1 MAEIR
6 VNATGAV
13 KLYDNDDSHFVGLQA
28 GSVSSNVT
36 FTLPTADGSN
46 GQFLKTDGSGAL
58 SFGSVSSSGAYD
70 LNGGELV
77 LDADADTSITAD
89 TDDQIDIRIAGAD
102 DFQFTANTFTAQS
115 GSTIAAQALT
125 ATTVVGSGAAQ
136 FATAGIGAAKDLG
149 SGLHIKTADSGVSS
163 VDGAADE
170 LIIEGVEDS
179 GLSII
184 TPNDHFGI
192 IRFGDPDDNDVGAIE
207 YSHTNNFMRLYTNA
221 SEKVRIDSS
230 GNVGLGVSTMGGK
243 LHVERSDNA
252 IGIKTSCTSASYD
265 STVTLFEGDRNTSN
279 NSYSIIQGKNGGG
292 MTFQVQDSGNVLN
305 TNNSYGSLSDSR
317 VKQDIDDA
325 SSQWDDIKALKIRK
339 FKLKKYVNRDGADNT
354 PYHLGVIA
362 QELEASGMN
371 GLVEENKPEK
381 EDVALSSDF
390 GTVVDGTADNGAVPI
405 IDDDGNI
412 TGYEDV
418 FTAGQNKKEV
428 KYSILYMKAIK
439 ALQEAMAKIESLE
452 ARVTTLEG

>member
-149 SGLHIKTADSGVSS
+149 VGLHIKSADSGSTVAS
-163 VDGAADE
+163 GADE
-170 LIIEGVEDS
+170 LVVEGSGDT
-179 GLSII
+179 GLSILSGTDANGSI
-184 TPNDHFGI
+184 M
-192 IRFGDPDDNDVGAIE
+192 FGDSADNDGGRIQ
-207 YSHTNNFMRLYTNA
+207 YNPNNDRMMFSTNGSEIFRFDSDGNALFNTTNA
-221 SEKVRIDSS
+221 STSTDPGVVIPSS
-230 GNVGLGVSTMGGK
+230 QPSVL
-243 LHVERSDNA
+243 
-252 IGIKTSCTSASYD
+252 I
-265 STVTLFEGDRNTSN
+265 N
-279 NSYSIIQGKNGGG
+279 NSGSSAGTSLILIRSSVTNADETKFEVVNNGDVKSR
-292 MTFQVQDSGNVLN
+292 T
-305 TNNSYGSLSDSR
+305 NSYGAFSDERIKEQITDAPSQWTDIKNVKVKNFKFKSESLSDENNP
-317 VKQDIDDA
+317 KM
-325 SSQWDDIKALKIRK
+325 
-339 FKLKKYVNRDGADNT
+339 
-354 PYHLGVIA
+354 LGVVA
-362 QELEASGMN
+362 QELEASNMN
-371 GLVEENKPEK
+371 GLVEDEVLYTATDLEVINKDK
-381 EDVALSSDF
+381 NVGDIKSYK
-390 GTVVDGTADNGAVPI
+390 T
-405 IDDDGNI
+405 
-412 TGYEDV
+412 
-418 FTAGQNKKEV
+418 V

>member
-6 VNATGAV
+6 VNSTGAV

-149 SGLHIKTADSGVSS
+149 VGLHIKSADSGSTVAS
-163 VDGAADE
+163 GADE
-170 LIIEGVEDS
+170 LVVEGSGDT
-179 GLSII
+179 GLSILSGTDANGSI
-184 TPNDHFGI
+184 M
-192 IRFGDPDDNDVGAIE
+192 FGDSADNDGGRIQ
-207 YSHTNNFMRLYTNA
+207 YNPNNDRMMFSTNGSEIFRFDSDGNALFNTTNA
-221 SEKVRIDSS
+221 STSTDPGVVIPSS
-230 GNVGLGVSTMGGK
+230 QPSVL
-243 LHVERSDNA
+243 
-252 IGIKTSCTSASYD
+252 I
-265 STVTLFEGDRNTSN
+265 N
-279 NSYSIIQGKNGGG
+279 NSGSSAGTSLILIRSSVTNADETKFEVVNNGDVKSR
-292 MTFQVQDSGNVLN
+292 T
-305 TNNSYGSLSDSR
+305 NSYGAFSDERIKEQITDAPSQWTDIKNVKVKNFKFKSESLSDENNP
-317 VKQDIDDA
+317 KM
-325 SSQWDDIKALKIRK
+325 
-339 FKLKKYVNRDGADNT
+339 
-354 PYHLGVIA
+354 LGVVA
-362 QELEASGMN
+362 QELEASNMN
-371 GLVEENKPEK
+371 GLVEDEVLYTATDLEVINKDK
-381 EDVALSSDF
+381 NVGDIKSYK
-390 GTVVDGTADNGAVPI
+390 T
-405 IDDDGNI
+405 
-412 TGYEDV
+412 
-418 FTAGQNKKEV
+418 V

>member
-149 SGLHIKTADSGVSS
+149 VGLHIKSADSGAS
-163 VDGAADE
+163 VDGNADE
-170 LIIEGVEDS
+170 LVIEGSGQSGITICSGASDKGNIFFADS
-179 GLSII
+179 GGTAQGKVIYNHSSNHL
-184 TPNDHFGI
+184 
-192 IRFGDPDDNDVGAIE
+192 RFDTDG
-207 YSHTNNFMRLYTNA
+207 
-221 SEKVRIDSS
+221 SEKMRI
-230 GNVGLGVSTMGGK
+230 
-243 LHVERSDNA
+243 RSDGIVLINNNDTIFSEGVLQVLGKANHSATVIQVGTNGQRA
-252 IGIKTSCTSASYD
+252 IHFA
-265 STVTLFEGDRNTSN
+265 N
-279 NSYSIIQGKNGGG
+279 Q
-292 MTFQVQDSGNVLN
+292 SGVEV
-305 TNNSYGSLSDSR
+305 G
-317 VKQDIDDA
+317 
-325 SSQWDDIKALKIRK
+325 DIKALASSTSYNTSSDYR
-339 FKLKKYVNRDGADNT
+339 LKENAVAISDGITRLKTLKPYRFNFIADNDADGNPTQTVDGFFAHEVTAVPEAVSGEKDGAEMQSIDQSKLVPLLT
-354 PYHLGVIA
+354 AALK
-362 QELEASGMN
+362 EA
-371 GLVEENKPEK
+371 
-381 EDVALSSDF
+381 
-390 GTVVDGTADNGAVPI
+390 
-405 IDDDGNI
+405 I
-412 TGYEDV
+412 T
-418 FTAGQNKKEV
+418 
-428 KYSILYMKAIK
+428 
-439 ALQEAMAKIESLE
+439 KIEALE